1 MKILFTICGRAG
13 SKGIRNKNICDFLGV
28 PLPLYTLA
36 AIELFMEKHKDIE
49 CDIVLNTD
57 SNELIHILS
66 ASSNYVIHIIQRE
79 RELSGDSIAKI
90 DVIRDCYW
98 RMLQKSVGDY
108 DMIID
113 LDITSPLRKVC
124 DLENLVDCMETTKCD
139 IVESATESRRNPYFN
154 MVRQT
159 QKGVKTVIQSHFISR
174 QQAPEVYDLNA
185 SLYAYNP
192 KFLRTKQPFEDG
204 YQELILMEDTGV
216 LDLDHP
222 RDLELMQVIAKYL
235 YNQDKEYSKIYE
247 AARKMCAT
255 RGEENEVV

>member
-1 MKILFTICGRAG
+1 MRILFTICGRAG
-13 SKGIRNKNICDFLGV
+13 SKGIKNKNVQDFLGV

-36 AIELFMEKHKDIE
+36 AIELFMEKHKDIQ
-49 CDIVLNTD
+49 CDIVVNTD
-57 SNELIHILS
+57 SNKLINILS
-66 ASSNYVIHIIQRE
+66 IRRNYVIHIIQRDK
-79 RELSGDSIAKI
+79 ELAGDSIAKI
-90 DVIRDCYW
+90 DVIRDCYH
-98 RMLQKSVGDY
+98 RMLQKNDDY

-124 DLENLVDCMETTKCD
+124 DLENLVECMKTAKCD

-154 MVRQT
+154 MVKQT
-159 QKGVKTVIQSHFISR
+159 QKGVKTVIQSHFTSR

-192 KFLRTKQPFEDG
+192 QFLKTKQSFEDG
-204 YQELILMEDTGV
+204 YQELILMEDTGI

-247 AARKMCAT
+247 TARAMK
-255 RGEENEVV
+255 REEI